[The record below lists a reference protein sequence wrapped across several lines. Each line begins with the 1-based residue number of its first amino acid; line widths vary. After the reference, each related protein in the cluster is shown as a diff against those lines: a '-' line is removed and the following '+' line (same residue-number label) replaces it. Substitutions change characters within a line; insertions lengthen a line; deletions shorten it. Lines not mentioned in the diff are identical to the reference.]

1 MKTITRVKDIV
12 TVTAMARRVRLSR
25 AGFYRLMRERVIPK
39 PSRNPNTKRPF
50 YDQRGQK
57 LCLLIV
63 SDLRHLDLL
72 NKL

>member
-1 MKTITRVKDIV
+1 MKKSERAKKIV
-12 TVTAMARRVRLSR
+12 TIAAMARGVRLSR
-25 AGFYRLMRERVIPK
+25 ARFYRLMREGIIPK
-39 PSRNPNTKRPF
+39 PSRNRKMKRAF

-72 NKL
+72 TKA